1 MAEPT
6 VFEMEIEGVVHP
18 IEDKAARQDIQA
30 LKVYATAEQDTGKT
44 WIDGKKIYRRVF
56 QAPNTLTEA
65 GQLLI
70 PQDYIETP
78 VQVNAFTNVKASYYW
93 APAMRILPFGYF
105 GSLDYCAFIS
115 VLGQSEALTA
125 NSILLQLGQGIVTES
140 DSFVI
145 TIEYTKRS

>member
-18 IEDKAARQDIQA
+18 VEDRTARQDVQA

-56 QAPNTLTEA
+56 QIPNTLTEA
-65 GQLLI
+65 GQI
-70 PQDYIETP
+70 AFPQDYIETP
-78 VQVNAFTNVKASYYW
+78 VQVNGFTKIKATAVF
-93 APAMRILPFGYF
+93 APAWRTLPFGYY
-105 GSLDYCAFIS
+105 GTLDYCTNIS
-115 VLGQSEALTA
+115 VLGQSTASTA
-125 NSILLQLGQGIVTES
+125 NSVLLQVGVGAVNEA
-140 DSFVI
+140 DSFEI